1 MFAVLQFGL
10 SLFVFTAVGEL
21 AFFSCLFGFV
31 SLCVCFLVTKVTFF

>member
-21 AFFSCLFGFV
+21 AFFCLFGFV